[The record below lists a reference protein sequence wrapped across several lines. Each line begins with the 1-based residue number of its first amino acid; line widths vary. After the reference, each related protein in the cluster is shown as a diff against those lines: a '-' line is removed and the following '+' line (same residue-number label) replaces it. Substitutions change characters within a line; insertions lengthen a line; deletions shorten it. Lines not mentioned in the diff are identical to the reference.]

1 VGCPARP
8 TARTALGSLAPARV
22 GRRKSE
28 LKGEPIPA
36 TSRPGAI
43 SPDGHLMAYLVG
55 NRVELIPLQPDAV
68 ELAYRRD
75 LMRPNFRLYRE
86 AYNAAVKAKGRRGPG
101 SVAPGHGGSS
111 ASRGSRVAGV
121 PA

>member
-1 VGCPARP
+1 
-8 TARTALGSLAPARV
+8 V

-86 AYNAAVKAKGRRGPG
+86 AYDAAVKANKAGEALARLRQVMVGRRQAEDQESLGFLRE
-101 SVAPGHGGSS
+101 AETIELD
-111 ASRGSRVAGV
+111 RVF
-121 PA
+121 PADPFAR